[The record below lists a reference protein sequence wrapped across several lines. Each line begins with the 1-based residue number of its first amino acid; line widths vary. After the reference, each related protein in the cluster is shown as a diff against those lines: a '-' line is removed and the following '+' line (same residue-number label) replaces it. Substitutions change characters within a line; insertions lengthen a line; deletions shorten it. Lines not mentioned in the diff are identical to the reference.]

1 VKRARDA
8 GEERRSHLPWGRG
21 VGASSRS
28 IAPGE
33 MVRIRCTGV
42 EHHRRCPSTDHR
54 DPFPRY
60 YHLQQEKDDFDQS
73 RAIAARTSDP
83 FSIAAR
89 RAGDSNARVSI
100 IDGRSVIVIDYVHC
114 FFTFTESLRVHVER
128 FPRRRPSGK
137 GRMARGTWPR
147 TRIASNG
154 RACPD
159 NERPNRAKPGVAL
172 ALDRVSHSER
182 TRDSSRL
189 AT

>member
-100 IDGRSVIVIDYVHC
+100 IDGRSVIVIDYVLRASSRSRNP
-114 FFTFTESLRVHVER
+114 FAFTSSVFHAAVRVEKDEWR
-128 FPRRRPSGK
+128 A
-137 GRMARGTWPR
+137 ARGR
-147 TRIASNG
+147 
-154 RACPD
+154 
-159 NERPNRAKPGVAL
+159 ERG
-172 ALDRVSHSER
+172 
-182 TRDSSRL
+182 
-189 AT
+189 